1 MKKTLRAI
9 LNFLLI
15 TLAVSA
21 ILFALNPNI
30 HLTLSDNSENLTQL
44 NIDQINLDELNY
56 FDINEFT
63 NTSHSINVS
72 RVIVANQYGYT
83 TSRTEIR
90 LFNNAS
96 KSINAFNYT
105 IPTNEYY
112 DTKYF
117 HIYTVNDTP
126 TEPTEWYKVEENN
139 KTTVFVVK
147 FPSVEVDNSGTII
160 IQMDHPN
167 AITFDEDA
175 ELIDTTFPYQF
186 NLSFLPLVSF
196 PITHYDLKWLIGKNP
211 LGEENIKANLDNES
225 IQPTT
230 EAFVGDYLQEAGEI
244 IFENITQLTTIN
256 RSLLNS
262 SDNGNYNLT
271 NLANL
276 DFIPAYSPNIASNLT
291 SFLSF
296 DYYQDGG
303 TKIEFSSLK
312 TEVTVSEWGKVT
324 TKHQIS
330 IRNIGIKSGTTRSSA
345 LGGPTFQE
353 IGFYLPKTVSKIG
366 MHDDYGNITQTVTL
380 DPTNQKNLIAFEPRI
395 QIEQG
400 AQYNIYL
407 TYQEKTSDL
416 IKVIGSGKL
425 QLQIPLSMDFN
436 WTVRQFEFS
445 LFLPFGSKFNPNA
458 IVNAAEL
465 SMKRDSDYNSSFSQ
479 QQLLGLFKK
488 PGTQIIF
495 KDLTPLSNL
504 YVNLDFGVTPFYPI
518 FIPFSISIFFLTLGL
533 IYTII
538 RNISFGFRPKQISIE
553 EIPIDLIR
561 RFVKAYEEKTAIRE
575 QILRLDNR
583 RKAKKI
589 NAREY
594 EKTRI
599 ILNNR
604 QQQTDR
610 AIVNVSKKLA
620 DEGQRYR
627 ISMRSIE
634 VAEASREDI
643 IRNIESLERKK
654 TQGTIGKEAY
664 NKLKL
669 TYNKKLR
676 SANNEVDK
684 VLIELRSLL
693 TK

>member
-15 TLAVSA
+15 TLTVST
-21 ILFALNPNI
+21 IIFALNTNI
-30 HLTLSDNSENLTQL
+30 HLTVSDNSENLAQL
-44 NIDQINLDELNY
+44 NVNQINLDELNY

-96 KSINAFNYT
+96 KSINAFNFT

-117 HIYTVNDTP
+117 HIYSVNDTP

-147 FPSVEVDNSGTII
+147 FPSVEVDNLATII

-175 ELIDTTFPYQF
+175 KLIESTFPYQF

-196 PITHYDLKWLIGKNP
+196 PITYYDLKWLIGKNP
-211 LGEENIKANLDNES
+211 LGEENIKVNLDNES

-230 EAFVGDYLQEAGEI
+230 KDFVGDYLQKAGEV
-244 IFENITQLTTIN
+244 IFGNITSLTAIN
-256 RSLLNS
+256 RSLLNHS
-262 SDNGNYNLT
+262 ENGNYNLT
-271 NLANL
+271 KLANL
-276 DFIPAYSPNIASNLT
+276 NFIPAYTPNIASNLT

-296 DYYQDGG
+296 DYFQDGG

-324 TKHQIS
+324 TKHQITV
-330 IRNIGIKSGTTRSSA
+330 RNIGIKSGNTLSSA
-345 LGGPTFQE
+345 LGGSVFRE
-353 IGFYLPKTVSKIG
+353 IAFYLPNTAKKIG
-366 MHDDYGNITQTVTL
+366 IHDDWGNITPTITL
-380 DPTNQKNLIAFEPRI
+380 DPSNQKKLMNFNPRI
-395 QIEQG
+395 EIEKG
-400 AQYNIYL
+400 AQYDIYL
-407 TYQEKTSDL
+407 SYQEKTSDL
-416 IKVIGSGKL
+416 IKVVGSGKL
-425 QLQIPLSMDFN
+425 QLQIPISLDFN

-445 LFLPFGSKFNPNA
+445 LFLPFGSKFSPNT
-458 IVNAAEL
+458 IVNATEL

-479 QQLLGLFKK
+479 QQFLGLFKK

-495 KDLTPLSNL
+495 TNLTPLSNL
-504 YVNLDFGVTPFYPI
+504 YINLDFGVTPLYPI
-518 FIPFSISIFFLTLGL
+518 FIPFSICIFFLLLGL
-533 IYTII
+533 IYIII
-538 RNISFGFRPKQISIE
+538 RNLSFGFKPKQILIE

-561 RFVKAYEEKTAIRE
+561 SFVKAYEEKTAIRE
-575 QILRLDNR
+575 QILRLDKK

-589 NAREY
+589 SAREY

-599 ILNNR
+599 I
-604 QQQTDR
+604 
-610 AIVNVSKKLA
+610 
-620 DEGQRYR
+620 
-627 ISMRSIE
+627 
-634 VAEASREDI
+634 
-643 IRNIESLERKK
+643 
-654 TQGTIGKEAY
+654 
-664 NKLKL
+664 
-669 TYNKKLR
+669 
-676 SANNEVDK
+676 
-684 VLIELRSLL
+684 
-693 TK
+693 